1 MSGDRYGDQYKDA
14 IEAVARSAEMQPER
28 AARIERD
35 LLNAFAE
42 HHAAPAFAIPAR
54 ARVRRWPWLG
64 AAAALVAIAGGIESR
79 RAWRADTGVTL
90 NHVTTE
96 ARPPVPAGG
105 SPAPASLDSGAPSIS
120 GAPTTPT
127 ARSSISSG
135 RVSPVRGRRADSH
148 VVRPSGF
155 VALPGTA
162 GLPQFESGT
171 IVRIELPVASLP
183 AYGIDIS
190 PASDDQPVEADV
202 LVGQDGEPR
211 AIRLV
216 STSSR
221 SGQ

>member
-1 MSGDRYGDQYKDA
+1 MSGDQYKDA
-14 IEAVARSAEMQPER
+14 SDALARSAEMPPER

-42 HHAAPAFAIPAR
+42 HHAAPAFARPGR
-54 ARVRRWPWLG
+54 ARVRSWPWL
-64 AAAALVAIAGGIESR
+64 AVAAALVAIAGGIESR
-79 RAWRADTGVTL
+79 RAWRANTGVTL
-90 NHVTTE
+90 NHVTAQ
-96 ARPPVPAGG
+96 ARPQVPAGG
-105 SPAPASLDSGAPSIS
+105 SPAQAGSDSAAPSIS
-120 GAPTTPT
+120 GAPPTPT
-127 ARSSISSG
+127 ARTSISSR

-190 PASDDQPVEADV
+190 PAADDQPVEADV

-216 STSSR
+216 TTSSR